1 MKIQSNHNSITF
13 NAGLT
18 SKMKSEIAHCDIN
31 KITKELA
38 KSGIS
43 ADFKNNKAVAWCSI
57 KGIEIIKELNKKF
70 NLNLAFP
77 RGIYVEDFNNL
88 LISDKMSA
96 GFYNIAPKKLYMS
109 NMGNT
114 VVPQNVVFFNN
125 FDSFQSEGVNRIW
138 DNLDSIADITKKKK
152 STATNFFLETFLHEL
167 SHCIHFN
174 HMCQNLSGQKLVT
187 NINKLSS
194 PNYLE
199 KFRLKYDN
207 LLKQICDYA
216 AINPVEAV
224 ACDFSR
230 RIINSINKNTLRPEL
245 NFIENSPYKQFKVFD
260 VFKKEDSLDKSLRKF
275 WNGKF

>member
-125 FDSFQSEGVNRIW
+125 FV
-138 DNLDSIADITKKKK
+138 
-152 STATNFFLETFLHEL
+152 
-167 SHCIHFN
+167 
-174 HMCQNLSGQKLVT
+174 
-187 NINKLSS
+187 
-194 PNYLE
+194 
-199 KFRLKYDN
+199 RL
-207 LLKQICDYA
+207 
-216 AINPVEAV
+216 
-224 ACDFSR
+224 R
-230 RIINSINKNTLRPEL
+230 
-245 NFIENSPYKQFKVFD
+245 IENSHFPLYSRRSESHSGNFAAFAGVFRRFIGNVSLNFND
-260 VFKKEDSLDKSLRKF
+260 SFCFSLSRKK
-275 WNGKF
+275 